1 MIFKMFEKIGPKEH
15 EKALCHKGK
24 LFVVKNEKIHL
35 QKATKE
41 INKHPI
47 GRPRL
52 QTQLTLHPFNKHIN

>member
-1 MIFKMFEKIGPKEH
+1 MFQKIGSKEH
-15 EKALCHKGK
+15 EETLCHKGK
-24 LFVVKNEKIHL
+24 LLVVENEKIHL

-52 QTQLTLHPFNKHIN
+52 QTQLAYELRK